1 MLYILQL
8 GFTVTIAT
16 AALFQSTAVRRL
28 TLAVSF
34 VARQVTSAVPVPV
47 SPAPEQ
53 LVSKCHIA
61 LVQ

>member
-16 AALFQSTAVRRL
+16 AALFKSTAVRRRR
-28 TLAVSF
+28 LAVSF

-53 LVSKCHIA
+53 LVGKCDIA
-61 LVQ
+61 FMQ